1 MEVPLSPS
9 HFDVRTTRVAFT
21 LAGRENDARRE
32 LLITQKARL
41 RRILGWIPHVLRS
54 EWMSSLGNFLL
65 KTTHRRRVRR
75 IGRDVW
81 LDLHI
86 HFSGREIYVDDAVYI
101 GPCCRFYGRGGIWV
115 GAGTI
120 FGPEVT
126 VLSVMPCYEDPA
138 SLPFEAGV
146 EPMPVRIGKG
156 VWVGYGAT
164 LCPGVNVGE
173 GAVIGMG
180 AVVTEDVPS
189 GAVVG
194 GNPARIV
201 RMRDP
206 ELIRSLLREDKLF
219 GRDRL
224 RMLRRKRVG
233 LLEIEQVERE
243 KSKGES
249 GMMRDV

>member
-1 MEVPLSPS
+1 MIGKVQMPKAGPS
-9 HFDVRTTRVAFT
+9 RNGHLRNGDPACGNKSRSM
-21 LAGRENDARRE
+21 
-32 LLITQKARL
+32 ITQKARL
-41 RRILGWIPHVLRS
+41 RRILGWIPHILRS

-65 KTTHRRRVRR
+65 KMTHRRKVRR
-75 IGRDVW
+75 IGKDVW

-86 HFSGREIYVDDAVYI
+86 HLSGREIYVDDAVYI
-101 GPCCRFYGRGGIWV
+101 GPHCRFYGRGGIWV

-126 VLSVMPCYEDPA
+126 VLSAMPRYEDPA
-138 SLPFEAGV
+138 SLPFEAGL

-164 LCPGVNVGE
+164 LCPGINVGE

-206 ELIRSLLREDKLF
+206 ETIRSLLREDKLF

-224 RMLRRKRVG
+224 RMLRRKRVD
-233 LLEIEQVERE
+233 LLEIEQGERE

>member
-1 MEVPLSPS
+1 
-9 HFDVRTTRVAFT
+9 
-21 LAGRENDARRE
+21 
-32 LLITQKARL
+32 
-41 RRILGWIPHVLRS
+41 
-54 EWMSSLGNFLL
+54 MSSLGNRLL
-65 KTTHRRRVRR
+65 IMTRRRKVRR

-81 LDLHI
+81 MDLHI
-86 HFSGREIYVDDAVYI
+86 HLSGREIYVDDAVYI
-101 GPCCRFYGRGGIWV
+101 GPYCRLYGQGGIWI

-138 SLPFEAGV
+138 TLPFEAGV

-194 GNPARIV
+194 GNPARV
-201 RMRDP
+201 LRMRDP
-206 ELIRSLLREDKLF
+206 ELIRSLLCEDKLF
-219 GRDRL
+219 GRNRA
-224 RMLRRKRVG
+224 RKLRRRRVG
-233 LLEIEQVERE
+233 LHKTE
-243 KSKGES
+243 
-249 GMMRDV
+249 